1 MPYQVKLSVFEGP
14 LDLLLH
20 LIRVQEIDIYDIPI
34 ARITEQYL
42 ACLDLM
48 QVMNLDIAGEWL
60 VMAATL
66 TYIKSRMLLPRPA
79 EDEDGGDEEDPRQEL
94 VDKLLEYQR
103 VKALAMDLKER
114 ELVERD
120 VFGRPAAE
128 APEDDEPLFDVEL
141 SDLLAVYSEVLARLP
156 AEEARRMV
164 IEEMSVTEM
173 IHTIAERLS
182 GRGHLAFE
190 DIFEGAAS
198 RLEVVVA
205 FLAILE
211 MLRFKLIHVQ
221 QRHRC
226 GPIRVSLAVKD
237 QEEEPSWR

>member
-42 ACLDLM
+42 ACLELM

-66 TYIKSRMLLPRPA
+66 TYIKSRMLLPRPP
-79 EDEDGGDEEDPRQEL
+79 EDDEGDEEDPRQEL

-114 ELVERD
+114 ELIQRD
-120 VFGRPAAE
+120 VFGRPVAE

-141 SDLLAVYSEVLARLP
+141 SDLLAVYSEVLSRLP
-156 AEEARRMV
+156 ADEVHHMV

-173 IHTIAERLS
+173 IHTISERLM
-182 GRGHLAFE
+182 GRGPLAFE

-221 QRHRC
+221 QRQRF
-226 GPIRVSLAVKD
+226 GPIRVSLAVKE

>member
-42 ACLDLM
+42 AYLELM
-48 QVMNLDIAGEWL
+48 QVMNLDVAGEWL

-66 TYIKSRMLLPRPA
+66 TYIKSRMLLPRPP
-79 EDEDGGDEEDPRQEL
+79 EDEEGDEEDPRQEL

-114 ELVERD
+114 ELIQRD
-120 VFGRPAAE
+120 VFGRPPAE

-141 SDLLAVYSEVLARLP
+141 SDLLAVYSEVLSRLP
-156 AEEARRMV
+156 ADGAHHMV

-221 QRHRC
+221 QRHRF

-237 QEEEPSWR
+237 GEEEPSWR